1 MSKAYDANSMKVLKG
16 LEAVRTRPTM
26 YIGSLGEAGRDHC
39 AKEIVDNSVDEALAG
54 HCTVI
59 DVIID
64 TTANYVTIRDNGRGI
79 PTGINQE
86 EGISGIEIAATHLH
100 GGGKFDSDSYK
111 TSGGLNGVGLSAVN
125 ALAEHMEVSVT
136 QNDEKHTYTFSR
148 GVKTGF
154 TKFAAKGKPSG
165 TVIKY
170 KLDSQIFDDG
180 LLPNIANLREM
191 CLQRSFL
198 CAGLQLNF
206 QVDNQPVETFQHN
219 NGIADYADY
228 LLKEKFSGANYVM
241 NPTLFSATAD
251 GVEAEICMAFHNS
264 TKQIEPCEYS
274 FVNSLFTFEGGTH
287 ITGYKRG
294 LSRSF
299 KKVFDDRAKKFLSKK
314 DQDVSFTGD
323 DIRENIIV
331 IINVRHS
338 APEYVGNKKGEI
350 GNRDLVGLLDGMTSQ
365 LMIDALTGMSDAQ
378 YKAMVN
384 KVLIAAK
391 SRDSAK
397 RSREMSRSNDGSIF
411 SLSNASKLTPC
422 ETNDPTIAELIILEG
437 DSAGGNAENGR
448 NPHYQA
454 IFPLKGK
461 ILNTYSRTVVNS
473 VGNKE
478 ISDLVN
484 VLGTSFGK
492 NFNIEKLKYHKII
505 LAPDADVDGLHI
517 SSLGITLF
525 LMHFPQLIEAGYV
538 YLACPPLYTI
548 KEGREVSYCRDDAA
562 LQEFL
567 AKRIIA
573 KVGITNKRGL
583 STQIAKIIP
592 AMESYIREFD
602 RFVKSHHI
610 SKEVASAL
618 ISAANEVIFNEGED
632 ATLKGIVDCVYPT
645 FDDTKVICKLVVDE
659 GRYVYFI
666 NKSSFFN
673 DLKKVSAIEQKL
685 LEENGDMLSYMATGI
700 PEDKSVYE
708 VIKHMV
714 SAASRGIIITYLKG
728 LGELEYDA
736 LWETTLNPEQRH
748 LIQLRIEDIDA
759 SNNACGVLMGPASK
773 YANDRRSI
781 IIDNLTSFDI
791 ESLDSQGS

>member
-1 MSKAYDANSMKVLKG
+1 MSKAYNADSMKVLKG
-16 LEAVRTRPTM
+16 LEAVRKRPTM

-39 AKEIVDNSVDEALAG
+39 AKEIIDNSVDEALAG
-54 HCTVI
+54 YSTAIRVQ
-59 DVIID
+59 ID
-64 TTANYVTIRDNGRGI
+64 TVNSLVTISDNGRGI
-79 PTGINQE
+79 PTGINKE
-86 EGISGIEIAATHLH
+86 EGISGIEIAATQLH

-125 ALAEHMEVSVT
+125 ALSDLMVISVT
-136 QNDEKHTYTFSR
+136 QNDWNHTYTFSR
-148 GVKTGF
+148 GVKTDYQKV
-154 TKFAAKGKPSG
+154 TAKGQPSG
-165 TVIKY
+165 TFIRY
-170 KLDSQIFDDG
+170 RLDSQIFSDG
-180 LLPNIANLREM
+180 LLPNTDNLREM

-198 CAGLQLNF
+198 CAGLELTF
-206 QVDNQPVETFQHN
+206 QVDAQTPEVFLHK
-219 NGIADYADY
+219 NGIIDYAEY
-228 LLKEKFSGANYVM
+228 LRTSRFPSTGYLM
-241 NPTLFSATAD
+241 NPILLSGQSEGA
-251 GVEAEICMAFHNS
+251 EAEICIAFHNS
-264 TKQIEPCEYS
+264 NKDVEPCEFS

-314 DQDVSFTGD
+314 DQDTNFTGD

-331 IINVRHS
+331 IINVRHT

-350 GNRDLVGLLDGMTSQ
+350 GNRDLVSLLDGLTSQ
-365 LMIDALTGMSDAQ
+365 LITDALIAMPDAQ
-378 YKAMVN
+378 YKAMVA

-397 RSREMSRSNDGSIF
+397 RSREMSRSSDGSIF

-461 ILNTYSRTVVNS
+461 ILNTFTKTVVNA
-473 VGNKE
+473 VANKE

-484 VLGTSFGK
+484 VLGTSFGR

-525 LMHFPQLIEAGYV
+525 LTHFPQLIEAGYV

-567 AKRIIA
+567 AKRIIT

-583 STQIAKIIP
+583 SANVAKLIP
-592 AMESYIREFD
+592 AMETYVRDFD
-602 RFVKSHHI
+602 RFTKSHRI
-610 SKEVASAL
+610 SNEVASAL
-618 ISAANEVIFNEGED
+618 LSAASEVLFNEGD
-632 ATLKGIVDCVYPT
+632 KATLKDVVDLVYPP
-645 FDDTKVICKLVVDE
+645 FDDSSVICKLSIEE

-666 NKSSFFN
+666 NKTPFFN
-673 DLKKVSAIEQKL
+673 DLKKVCESQDVL
-685 LEENGDMLSYMATGI
+685 LGENGELLSYMASTI
-700 PEDKSVYE
+700 PEDWSPYQV
-708 VIKHMV
+708 VKHMLN
-714 SAASRGIIITYLKG
+714 AASRGIVITYLKG

-748 LIQLRIEDIDA
+748 LIQLTIGDIETATND
-759 SNNACGVLMGPASK
+759 CGILMGPASK
-773 YANDRRSI
+773 YAGDRRSI
-781 IIDNLTSFDI
+781 IVENLSSFDI
-791 ESLDSQGS
+791 EMLDSQSN